1 MIPVA
6 LAIWDSPLSNSVLRY
21 FKEVPTVQAV
31 QAVQFVSGN
40 SNDLN

>member
-31 QAVQFVSGN
+31 QFVSGN